1 MSEQAIRSNYQSRS
15 IKRFIEENR
24 DLVTIFG
31 ILIIIVAAGALASS
45 DFRTERNA
53 VNVFRQAVALGM
65 VSIGQTFVILSGGID
80 LSVGATISLIA
91 VYTAGLM
98 ETRPEMVILIVLLM
112 LGIGLVIGTFNGTL
126 VTRLKIA
133 PFIATL
139 ATGSIIQGFVLNYA
153 KRPAGKIAPGW
164 NYFAEGMVGPIP
176 FPVIF
181 LTILFIIAIVI
192 IHRTV
197 LGRYIIATGGS
208 ERIARYSGIRTTL
221 VLHVAYIICSVTAVL
236 TGLYLT
242 SRMAVGDPQVGG
254 LNYDRFDLDSIAA
267 VLIGGTRLGG
277 GKGTVIGTIAG
288 VLIVS
293 VLNNVFNLTGVNTF
307 YQWIVKGIIIL
318 VAVAA
323 YSTAKSSEA

>member
-1 MSEQAIRSNYQSRS
+1 MTEQALQPVYRTRSFRQ
-15 IKRFIEENR
+15 FIDENR
-24 DLVTIFG
+24 ELVIIFG
-31 ILIIIVAAGALASS
+31 ILLMIAAIGAVASPE
-45 DFRTERNA
+45 FRSEQNA
-53 VNVFRQAVALGM
+53 VNVLRQAVALGM

-91 VYTAGLM
+91 VYTAGFM
-98 ETRPEMVILIVLLM
+98 KARPDLVLPIVAFMLL
-112 LGIGLVIGTFNGTL
+112 IGLVIGLLNAFL
-126 VTRLKIA
+126 VTRLKIV

-139 ATGSIIQGFVLNYA
+139 AVGSIVQGFVLNYA
-153 KRPAGKIAPGW
+153 KRPVGKIAPGW

-176 FPVIF
+176 FPVIV
-181 LTILFIIAIVI
+181 LVVLFILAIIV

-197 LGRYIIATGGS
+197 LGRYIIATGGN

-221 VLHVAYIICSVTAVL
+221 VLNAAYVICAITAVL
-236 TGLYLT
+236 TGLFLT
-242 SRMAVGDPQVGG
+242 SRMAIGDPQVGG

-293 VLNNVFNLTGVNTF
+293 VLNNVFNLVGVNTF

-318 VAVAA
+318 IAVAA
-323 YSTAKSSEA
+323 YSTRKSS

>member
-1 MSEQAIRSNYQSRS
+1 MTEQALQPVYRTRSFRQ
-15 IKRFIEENR
+15 FIDENR
-24 DLVTIFG
+24 ELVTIFG
-31 ILIIIVAAGALASS
+31 ILLMIAAIGAVASPE
-45 DFRTERNA
+45 FRSEQNA
-53 VNVFRQAVALGM
+53 VNVLRQAVALGM

-91 VYTAGLM
+91 VYTAGFM
-98 ETRPEMVILIVLLM
+98 KARPDLVLPIVAFMLL
-112 LGIGLVIGTFNGTL
+112 IGLVIGLLNAFL
-126 VTRLKIA
+126 VTRLKIV

-139 ATGSIIQGFVLNYA
+139 AVGSIVQGFVLNYA
-153 KRPAGKIAPGW
+153 KRPVGKIAPGW

-176 FPVIF
+176 FPVIV
-181 LTILFIIAIVI
+181 LVVLFILAIIV

-197 LGRYIIATGGS
+197 LGRYIIATGGN

-221 VLHVAYIICSVTAVL
+221 VLNAAYVICAITAVL
-236 TGLYLT
+236 TGLFLT
-242 SRMAVGDPQVGG
+242 SRMAIGDPQVGG

-293 VLNNVFNLTGVNTF
+293 VLNNVFNLVGVNTF

-318 VAVAA
+318 IAVAA
-323 YSTAKSSEA
+323 YSTRKSS